1 MDTYNN
7 NLEDTMILVVSPKSP
22 ETRWVTLDNTNNSII
37 SEGKT
42 PGEAIE
48 KAKEVTDN
56 YALMFVPLE
65 DNTYFF

>member
-1 MDTYNN
+1 MDIHNN
-7 NLEDTMILVVSPKSP
+7 SYADDIALVVTPKSP
-22 ETRWVTLDNTNNSII
+22 GTRWVALDNNNSII

-48 KAKEVTDN
+48 RAKEVTDEFT
-56 YALMFVPLE
+56 LLFVPLE

>member
-1 MDTYNN
+1 MDIQNN
-7 NLEDTMILVVSPKSP
+7 NYADDITLVVSPQRP
-22 ETRWVTLDNTNNSII
+22 ETRWVTLDNNNSII

-48 KAKEVTDN
+48 RAKEVTDEFT
-56 YALMFVPLE
+56 LLFVPLE

>member
-1 MDTYNN
+1 MDNYNN
-7 NLEDTMILVVSPKSP
+7 NTEDMTLVVSPKSP
-22 ETRWVTLDNTNNSII
+22 ETRWVALNSDNSII

-48 KAKEVTDN
+48 KAKEVSEN
-56 YALMFVPLE
+56 YSLMFVPLE